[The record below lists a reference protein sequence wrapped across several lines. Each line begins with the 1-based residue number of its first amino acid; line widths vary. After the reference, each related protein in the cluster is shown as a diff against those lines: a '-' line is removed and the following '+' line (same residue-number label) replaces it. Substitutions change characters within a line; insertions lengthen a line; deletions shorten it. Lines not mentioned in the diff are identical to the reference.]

1 MIDLIAMF
9 FCGFFCA
16 SAIMAIV
23 IVSIMFK
30 EDDRQQQDLDQLPIW
45 DADYYGKDV

>member
-1 MIDLIAMF
+1 MIDLIAMC

-16 SAIMAIV
+16 GARMAIV

-30 EDDRQQQDLDQLPIW
+30 EDDRQDLDQLSIW
-45 DADYYGKDV
+45 DEDYYGKDE

>member
-9 FCGFFCA
+9 LCGFICA
-16 SAIMAIV
+16 LAIMAIV

-30 EDDRQQQDLDQLPIW
+30 EDDRQQDMDRLPIW
-45 DADYYGKDV
+45 DADYYGKDE